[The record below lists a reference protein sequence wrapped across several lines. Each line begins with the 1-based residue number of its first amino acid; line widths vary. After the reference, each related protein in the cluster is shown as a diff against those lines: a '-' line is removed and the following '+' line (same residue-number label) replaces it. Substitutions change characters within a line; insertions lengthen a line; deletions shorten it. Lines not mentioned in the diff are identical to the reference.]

1 LFNNGDNHFTF
12 QPFPLQAQF
21 SKVYTA
27 VADDF
32 NNDEE
37 NDILIAGNFF
47 SYKTELGK
55 DDAGLG
61 LLLTGTKNK
70 TFKAVDPAESGCYID
85 GDVRTMTE
93 IKTAS
98 GKLLIIG
105 KNNDKVQV
113 LKLAEK

>member
-1 LFNNGDNHFTF
+1 M
-12 QPFPLQAQF
+12 QAQF
-21 SKVYTA
+21 SKVYGA

-32 NNDEE
+32 DNDGQK
-37 NDILIAGNFF
+37 DILIAGNFF

-61 LLLTGTKNK
+61 LLLKGTGNR
-70 TFKAVDPAESGCYID
+70 TFKAIDPAESGCYID
-85 GDVRTMTE
+85 GDVRAMTE

-105 KNNDKVQV
+105 KNNDKAQV
-113 LKLAEK
+113 LKLNEK